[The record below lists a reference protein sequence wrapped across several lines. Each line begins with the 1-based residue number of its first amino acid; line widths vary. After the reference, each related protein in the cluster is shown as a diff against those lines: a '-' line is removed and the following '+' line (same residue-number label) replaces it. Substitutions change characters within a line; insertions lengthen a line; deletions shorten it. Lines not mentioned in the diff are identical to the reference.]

1 MRRYYGT
8 SKKEILKESNIIL
21 LDLEVNG
28 ATKLLKSNSDY
39 IGIFIDI
46 NDDELINRLVSR
58 GHDEDFINK
67 RMILANS
74 QREHSAEYDYY
85 IENQDLNTA
94 VNNIIDII
102 CKLEEQW

>member
-1 MRRYYGT
+1 MFIALANLSTALILGAT
-8 SKKEILKESNIIL
+8 SIL
-21 LDLEVNG
+21 LMFISRVKISHLS
-28 ATKLLKSNSDY
+28 LLIFFVLFSG
-39 IGIFIDI
+39 GIALLTGQRGYTAI
-46 NDDELINRLVSR
+46 SR
-58 GHDEDFINK
+58 VEDFINK

-102 CKLEEQW
+102 CKLEEQ